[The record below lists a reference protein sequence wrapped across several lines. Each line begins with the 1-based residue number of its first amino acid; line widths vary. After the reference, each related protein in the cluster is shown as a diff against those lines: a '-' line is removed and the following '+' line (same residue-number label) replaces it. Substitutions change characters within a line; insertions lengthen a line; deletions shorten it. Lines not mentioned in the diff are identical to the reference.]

1 MSQEHK
7 IGLLSVVA
15 IGVGG
20 MVGGGIFAVLG
31 LSVQLAQGG
40 APLAFLIAGIVAL
53 LTTYAYARLSVTFP
67 SRGGTVTFLNKAFGT
82 GVLTGS
88 LNILLLLSY
97 IVMLSLYASAFGSY
111 GATIFPNNLQS
122 VGEHLLISGVI
133 IGITALNF
141 LNAEIVSKAES
152 FIVVFKLAILTIF
165 IVLGISGIQLQKL
178 EPSSWTSPLSLVAG
192 GMIIF
197 LAYEGFELMA
207 NTAEDVKDAER
218 TLPRAYYIAVIF
230 VIILYV
236 LIAGVTVGSLSVDK
250 IVSAKEYALAEAAK
264 PFMGQFGFT
273 LITIAAMFST
283 ASAINATIYGTARIS
298 YTVAKVGELP
308 AALEKKVWNQPEG
321 LLLICVL
328 TLLVANLFD
337 LSNISTMGSAGFL
350 IIFGAVNWANVR
362 LYRQTQSKRWI
373 SFLGAVVCVAALLV
387 LLAQTAKQQPQNLL
401 VVVIMVVLAIGIEF
415 AFCIF
420 SNRSIQLESN
430 SFKEN
435 GDKD

>member
-1 MSQEHK
+1 MSDKK

-31 LSVQLAQGG
+31 LSVQLAKGG
-40 APLAFLIAGIVAL
+40 APLAFLVAGIVAL

-67 SRGGTVTFLNKAFGT
+67 SRGGTVTFLNNAFGT
-82 GVLTGS
+82 GITTGS

-97 IVMLSLYASAFGSY
+97 VVMLSLYAAAFGSY
-111 GATIFPNNLQS
+111 GKTFLPEGLQS
-122 VGEHLLISGVI
+122 IGEHLLISGVI

-141 LNAEIVSKAES
+141 LNAEVVGKAES
-152 FIVVFKLAILTIF
+152 FIVVFKLSILAIF
-165 IVLGISGIQLQKL
+165 IALGISGVQIQKL
-178 EPSSWTSPLSLVAG
+178 EPSSWASPLSLVAG

-207 NTAEDVKDAER
+207 NTAEDVKDADR

-230 VIILYV
+230 VIVLYV
-236 LIAGVTVGSLSVDK
+236 LIAGVTVGSLPIDK
-250 IVSAKEYALAEAAK
+250 IVSAKDYALAEAAK

-273 LITIAAMFST
+273 LISIAAMLST

-298 YTVAKVGELP
+298 YTVAKAGELP

-321 LLLICVL
+321 LLVISIL
-328 TLLVANLFD
+328 TLIIANLFD

-350 IIFGAVNWANVR
+350 IIFAAVNWANVR
-362 LYRQTQSKRWI
+362 LYRQTDSKRWI
-373 SFLGAVVCVAALLV
+373 SFLGAVVCVAALAV
-387 LLAQTAKQQPQNLL
+387 LLTQTAPIDYLFQAANDLKY
-401 VVVIMVVLAIGIEF
+401 
-415 AFCIF
+415 
-420 SNRSIQLESN
+420 NRYSTSL
-430 SFKEN
+430 
-435 GDKD
+435 GCY